1 MGCMLMHKLMV
12 SSSKAGREGIPY
24 RTLPLMDTL
33 TFSHC
38 KAKHFHLL
46 QVNNSHRGE
55 ENKTHRQ
62 SSLLH
67 R

>member
-12 SSSKAGREGIPY
+12 LSSKAGREGITY
-24 RTLPLMDTL
+24 RTLPLTDTL
-33 TFSHC
+33 TFSHY

-55 ENKTHRQ
+55 ENKTHR
-62 SSLLH
+62 
-67 R
+67 